1 MTSLSFDAARD
12 RAFRGARRTVRAA
25 SVPVVMALQPLAPAA
40 RRRIYAWSTP
50 TTSEVIGNYTRGLV
64 LFGRPGAR
72 RVKFEWRSFP
82 ARAVITTQT
91 ANVPRRL
98 RGIQRRGDME
108 VRRDQ
113 DFEAIIRACQE
124 GRAGWMWIT
133 PALIDVY
140 REAHRLGFVS
150 TVGTYRD
157 GQLVGGLWGVGIG
170 DAFGLMSMF
179 HREDH
184 AGSLAMAALVN
195 TLLNEGRWSVIDFG
209 AMTPNFSRYGATEIS
224 ATEFCDVLRSRV
236 EAEMAGL
243 ASAGSAGLAGQRP
256 HRRAGR

>member
-1 MTSLSFDAARD
+1 MTSFSFGGARD

-40 RRRIYAWSTP
+40 RRRIYTWSTP
-50 TTSEVIGNYTRGLV
+50 TTPEVVGNYARGLV

-72 RVKFEWRSFP
+72 RVKFEWRTFP
-82 ARAVITTQT
+82 TRAVITTQT

-98 RGIQRRGDME
+98 RGIQRRGDLE

-157 GQLVGGLWGVGIG
+157 GQLVGGLWGIGVGG
-170 DAFGLMSMF
+170 AFGLMSMF

-184 AGSLAMAALVN
+184 AGSLAMAALVGA
-195 TLLNEGRWSVIDFG
+195 LLTEGRWSVIDFG
-209 AMTPNFSRYGATEIS
+209 EMTQNFARYGATEIPV
-224 ATEFCDVLRSRV
+224 AEFCELVRSN
-236 EAEMAGL
+236 AG
-243 ASAGSAGLAGQRP
+243 
-256 HRRAGR
+256 

>member
-1 MTSLSFDAARD
+1 MTSFSFGAARD
-12 RAFRGARRTVRAA
+12 RAFRGARRTARAA
-25 SVPVVMALQPLAPAA
+25 KIPVVMALQPLTPPA
-40 RRRIYAWSTP
+40 RRRTYTWSTP
-50 TTSEVIGNYTRGLV
+50 TAPEVITNYARGLV

-82 ARAVITTQT
+82 ARAVITAQT
-91 ANVPRRL
+91 ASVPRRL
-98 RGIQRRGDME
+98 RDIQRRGDME
-108 VRRDQ
+108 VRSDQ

-157 GQLVGGLWGVGIG
+157 GQLVGGLWGIAIG
-170 DAFGLMSMF
+170 GTFGLMSMF

-195 TLLNEGRWSVIDFG
+195 ALLTEGRWSIIDFG
-209 AMTPNFSRYGATEIS
+209 EMTQNFARYGAREIPV
-224 ATEFCDVLRSRV
+224 AEFCELVRSN
-236 EAEMAGL
+236 AA
-243 ASAGSAGLAGQRP
+243 
-256 HRRAGR
+256 